1 VSGIT
6 PHLSVPR
13 QGAEFNSQEDEE
25 AAVRQDERI
34 AQEKQLL
41 QIERQ
46 VKMGREVKQYVRQ
59 SQYDNDQSESSAG
72 FALFV
77 D

>member
-1 VSGIT
+1 VSAIT
-6 PHLSVPR
+6 PHLSDP
-13 QGAEFNSQEDEE
+13 QEGTEINSKEDEE

-59 SQYDNDQSESSAG
+59 SQYDNGQSESSAG